1 MRQAGEPKRPRLD
14 FYISKTTD
22 LSRREARQAI
32 RAGRVRIAER
42 GDERLKGQ
50 TPVDP
55 QDNVYLDGERLVLQT
70 GPRYYMLNKPEGV
83 VSATRDD
90 YDPTVLSLVDPGERQ
105 DLHPVGRLD
114 KDATGLILLT
124 SDGDWG
130 HRIAS
135 PRHGC
140 CKVYRVSVADPMA
153 DADLEQLRQGVTL
166 RGEAEP
172 SCPVAVE
179 RMGERQ
185 LRLTLSEGRY
195 HQVKRMIG
203 AVGNRVTQL
212 HREQVG
218 GIVLDD
224 SLAPGDYRHLTA
236 EEISGAPG
244 D

>member
-1 MRQAGEPKRPRLD
+1 MRKAGEPKRPRLD
-14 FYISKTTD
+14 FYISKTTE

-32 RAGRVRIAER
+32 RAGRVNIAER

-55 QDNVYLDGERLVLQT
+55 QDNVYLDGKRLTLET

-83 VSATRDD
+83 VSATQDD
-90 YDPTVLSLVDPGERQ
+90 YDPTVLGLLEPGERQ

-124 SDGDWG
+124 TDGEWG

-135 PRHGC
+135 PRRGC
-140 CKVYRVSVADPMA
+140 RKVYRVVVADPLEET
-153 DADLEQLRQGVTL
+153 DVEQLREGVTL
-166 RGEAEP
+166 RGEEQP
-172 SCPVAVE
+172 TCPVAVE
-179 RMGERQ
+179 HIGERQ

-195 HQVKRMIG
+195 HQVKRMVG

-212 HREQVG
+212 HREQIG
-218 GIVLDD
+218 NIVLDE

-236 EEISGAPG
+236 EEISGEAE